1 MMLDRATDLFYS
13 LIAGQIRLSVEFYHS
28 ETIVF
33 TNDVRFDII
42 VLTTIDR
49 KSIKRG

>member
-1 MMLDRATDLFYS
+1 MMLDRTTDLFYS

-33 TNDVRFDII
+33 TNDARFDII

-49 KSIKRG
+49 KSIKQE

>member
-33 TNDVRFDII
+33 TNDTRFDII